1 MVVRKP
7 SEKGPFNSDLKDDS
21 ASVGLRIM
29 ERAFQTRHVQRPSR
43 KKGLS
48 RKQEE
53 SHCSWETRIKGRKGE
68 KKKKSLICK
77 RDVGHENRFLMF
89 YVVFVVIVVVAV
101 FESI

>member
-29 ERAFQTRHVQRPSR
+29 ERAFQTRHVQRPIR

-68 KKKKSLICK
+68 KKSLICK
-77 RDVGHENRFLMF
+77 RDVGHKNRFLVF
-89 YVVFVVIVVVAV
+89 YVVVVVIVVVVV